1 MKFAEVISMK
11 LRQEKERDL
20 SSLRS
25 LEWDKLKQVKCQRDK
40 EGEEK
45 RDLMRK
51 LKRFKNLA
59 ESS

>member
-1 MKFAEVISMK
+1 MM

-25 LEWDKLKQVKCQRDK
+25 LEWDKLKQVKRQRDK

>member
-25 LEWDKLKQVKCQRDK
+25 LEWDKLKQVKRQRDK

>member
-1 MKFAEVISMK
+1 MKFAEVISMM

-25 LEWDKLKQVKCQRDK
+25 LEWDKLKQVKRQRDK